1 MEVLALR
8 HLGPRILLHLDLL
21 VPGPV
26 LVVRVFLH
34 EDLLIAWPQLADVL
48 V

>member
-8 HLGPRILLHLDLL
+8 HLGPHILLHLDLL

-26 LVVRVFLH
+26 LVVRIFLH
-34 EDLLIAWPQLADVL
+34 EDVFITWPQLADVL

>member
-1 MEVLALR
+1 MEVLALP
-8 HLGPRILLHLDLL
+8 HLGPCILLHLDLL

-26 LVVRVFLH
+26 LVVCVFLH
-34 EDLLIAWPQLADVL
+34 EDFFITWPQLADML